1 MSVER
6 LLWQSFALSP
16 TFLAHSWL
24 DSGYEARIRTRNT
37 NTTGLPSTLL
47 LLQYLPCSWLLL
59 STPPPCPRK
68 WQLDPHLTVAVSNRL
83 DSLETWILTM
93 MVSLTTLMTMTI
105 MTVSLMK
112 MMRMMTMTAS
122 PTLLIQMMTM
132 TASLIPKTMMTT
144 MMVYLMPLIP
154 MMITMAFLMILTMMM
169 MALLM
174 TLMTTMTMMASLT
187 TWTFLVM
194 KGNGDSDLDLDLLF
208 SAWSFWFCPWSC

>member
-59 STPPPCPRK
+59 STQPPCPRK

-105 MTVSLMK
+105 MVSLMRK
-112 MMRMMTMTAS
+112 RALTLTEMVLLIARTMTMTVMAF
-122 PTLLIQMMTM
+122 PTLRKL
-132 TASLIPKTMMTT
+132 
-144 MMVYLMPLIP
+144 LIP
-154 MMITMAFLMILTMMM
+154 MAMASLMNLTVMTMV

-174 TLMTTMTMMASLT
+174 TSMTMMTMMASLT

>member
-112 MMRMMTMTAS
+112 MMRMMTMTAF
-122 PTLLIQMMTM
+122 PMLLIM
-132 TASLIPKTMMTT
+132 
-144 MMVYLMPLIP
+144 IP
-154 MMITMAFLMILTMMM
+154 MV

-174 TLMTTMTMMASLT
+174 LRMTTMTVMVSLMRKRVLTLTEMVLLIVRTMMMT
-187 TWTFLVM
+187 VM
-194 KGNGDSDLDLDLLF
+194 G
-208 SAWSFWFCPWSC
+208 

>member
-68 WQLDPHLTVAVSNRL
+68 WQLDPLLTAAVSSL
-83 DSLETWILTM
+83 SDSLETWILTM
-93 MVSLTTLMTMTI
+93 MVS
-105 MTVSLMK
+105 
-112 MMRMMTMTAS
+112 
-122 PTLLIQMMTM
+122 
-132 TASLIPKTMMTT
+132 
-144 MMVYLMPLIP
+144 LMPLIP
-154 MMITMAFLMILTMMM
+154 MMITMAFLMTLTMMM
-169 MALLM
+169 TMMAFPMLLI
-174 TLMTTMTMMASLT
+174 MTMMASLT

-208 SAWSFWFCPWSC
+208 SAWSF